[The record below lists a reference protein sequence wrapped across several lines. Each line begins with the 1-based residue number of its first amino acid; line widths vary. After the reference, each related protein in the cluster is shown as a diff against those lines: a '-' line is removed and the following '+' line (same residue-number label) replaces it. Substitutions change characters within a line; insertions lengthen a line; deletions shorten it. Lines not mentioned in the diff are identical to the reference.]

1 MTKDTALVVYYTKD
15 NKCSFRALVGALE
28 TEESLDDL
36 KIYFPESE
44 KELFLELEK
53 ADKKH
58 EIIILGFSFFTA
70 QIHDTGILVKKIREK
85 YGRRFI
91 FIAGGAH
98 PTGDPRSTLGLGFD
112 LVVTGEGEET
122 LVQLLKKIDR
132 GEDFTTTRGIAFL
145 DDRGEFRSTGRRP
158 WIDLNRYPPFAARHK
173 KFGFL
178 EITRGCPFACYFCQ
192 TPYIL
197 GRQLRHRS
205 VENICE
211 HVSVM
216 KGRNLLDFRA
226 ITPNAFSYGSLDGKK
241 TAPARIEELLA
252 GVKKILG
259 PQGRIYFG
267 SFPSEV
273 RPEHVTGDTVGLVRK
288 YAVNDNLVIGVQS
301 GSQRVLDLCHRGHT
315 VEDAYRAVE
324 LTLRAGFKAYVD
336 FIFGLPEETLEDTQL
351 TIKVINDFAGMGA
364 RIHAH
369 YFMPLPQ
376 TPFAGVRTRGVN
388 PEMKKMIN
396 RLIPKGIVFGEWEKQ
411 ERIARGG

>member
-15 NKCSFRALVGALE
+15 NKCSFRVLVGALE

-70 QIHDTGILVKKIREK
+70 QLRDTGILVKKIREK

-132 GEDFTTTRGIAFL
+132 GENLTTTRGIAFL
-145 DDRGEFRSTGRRP
+145 DDRGGFYSTGRRP
-158 WIDLNRYPPFAARHK
+158 WIDLNRYPPFAVRHK

-396 RLIPKGIVFGEWEKQ
+396 RLIPQGIVFGEWEKQ